1 LSLPAVTNSIS
12 GWYMFL
18 ALALVLLNG
27 FFVAAEFAMVKV
39 RTTRLETLQSKGGL
53 IARWAYSMVQDLN
66 AYLSA
71 VQLGITLASLGL
83 GWVGEPA
90 FAKVLNPIFKIFDFS
105 EATAHGISFT
115 VAFTIITILH
125 LVLGE
130 LVPKQIAIQT
140 AERVLMVVAVP
151 MRLFYW
157 LFYPFLWIL
166 IQMTNLIVR
175 LLGLEFKYGDAAHDE
190 EEIRLILEDSYEG
203 GAISPRR
210 ASLLESVLAF
220 SHRTARFIMHPR
232 EEIVYLDL
240 KFPIQENWRIA
251 KESQHTRFPLC
262 DGGLDHI
269 VGLINIKDIIWQF
282 EDATLINLYDLK
294 RPILIIGPNKPIDQL
309 LREFQAKKIH
319 MAVVANEFNANVGL
333 LTLEDVLEE
342 LVGEIQDEFDQEAP
356 KILKQTEKTYLV
368 DGTAPIREVER
379 VLDIALFDPHN
390 TTIGGYFVD
399 QLERLAKEGD
409 TIEIPPYRVK
419 VIEVKNRRVS
429 KLYFEKMEESS
440 EPIALGQEERR

>member
-1 LSLPAVTNSIS
+1 
-12 GWYMFL
+12 MFL
-18 ALALVLLNG
+18 ALALVALNG

-53 IARWAYSMVQDLN
+53 IARWAYHMVQDLN

-90 FAKVLNPIFKIFDFS
+90 FATILNPVFKMFAVS
-105 EATAHGISFT
+105 ESTAHGISFAL
-115 VAFTIITILH
+115 AFAIITILH

-140 AERVLMVVAVP
+140 AERVLMIVAVP

-157 LFYPFLWIL
+157 IFYPFLWIL
-166 IQMTNLIVR
+166 IELTNLIVKVI
-175 LLGLEFKYGDAAHDE
+175 GLEFKHGDAAHDE
-190 EEIRLILEDSYEG
+190 EEIRLILEDSYEEG
-203 GAISPRR
+203 SLSPRR
-210 ASLLESVLAF
+210 ASLLEGVLAF

-232 EEIVYLDL
+232 EEIIYLDL
-240 KFPIQENWRIA
+240 KFEIQENLRIA

-269 VGLINIKDIIWQF
+269 IGLINIKDIVWQF
-282 EDATLINLYDLK
+282 EDAALINLYDLQRK
-294 RPILIIGPNKPIDQL
+294 ILLVPPNKPIDQL
-309 LREFQAKKIH
+309 LREFQARKIH
-319 MAVVANEFNANVGL
+319 MAAVVNEFKATVGI

-342 LVGEIQDEFDQEAP
+342 LVGEIQDEFDMEAP

-390 TTIGGYFVD
+390 ATIGGYFVD
-399 QLERLAKEGD
+399 QLGRLAKEGD
-409 TIEIPPYRVK
+409 ILEVPPYRVK
-419 VIEVKNRRVS
+419 ALELKNRRVS
-429 KLYFEKMEESS
+429 KLYFEKIEEE
-440 EPIALGQEERR
+440 EPAPLQEKKAPTH